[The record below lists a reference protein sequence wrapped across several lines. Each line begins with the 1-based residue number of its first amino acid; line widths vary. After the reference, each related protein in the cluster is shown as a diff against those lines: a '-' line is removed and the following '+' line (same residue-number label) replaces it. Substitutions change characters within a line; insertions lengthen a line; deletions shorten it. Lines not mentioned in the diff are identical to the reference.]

1 MNKTPKPVS
10 RPQLLLA
17 AAIVALAA
25 GAVAVIIAIVELGH
39 VLG

>member
-1 MNKTPKPVS
+1 MNRTPTAAS

-17 AAIVALAA
+17 AAIVALGA
-25 GAVAVIIAIVELGH
+25 GAVAVIIAILELGH